1 MNEREGGPDAAG
13 APEGR
18 ARPEDLAPVGQ
29 ARSGEPSPVGEAR
42 PGDPATVGQAC
53 SREPSPVGE
62 APPGDPAT
70 VRHARPGDLA
80 RVVELI
86 AEHAAYE
93 KAAPPAPGLADRL
106 ARLLFAPA
114 EPRLRCLVAVLPDGT
129 LAGYA
134 TCAPELSTWDG
145 TEYLHM
151 DCLYLTE
158 SARGHGLG
166 PLLLAAVRTEARALG
181 LAEIQWQTPAWNESA
196 IRFYDRLGA
205 PSKEK
210 RRYTLRVGD
219 QTGGQGL
226 AGPAPRT

>member
-1 MNEREGGPDAAG
+1 MNAREGGRTGSTHGPG
-13 APEGR
+13 APAGVTVRR
-18 ARPEDLAPVGQ
+18 ARPE
-29 ARSGEPSPVGEAR
+29 
-42 PGDPATVGQAC
+42 
-53 SREPSPVGE
+53 
-62 APPGDPAT
+62 
-70 VRHARPGDLA
+70 DLA

-145 TEYLHM
+145 AEYLHM

-158 SARGHGLG
+158 SSRGHGLG
-166 PLLLAAVRTEARALG
+166 PLLMTAVSAEARALG
-181 LAEIQWQTPAWNESA
+181 IDEVQWQTPAWNENA

-205 PSKEK
+205 TSREK
-210 RRYTLRVGD
+210 RRYTLR
-219 QTGGQGL
+219 T
-226 AGPAPRT
+226 AG